1 VCCGFRRAAAR
12 IRPGLMT
19 EPCLMRPEIIDA
31 TRRRAAI
38 QSMRIAQVSLP
49 TWSELAD
56 PLRMPAAIETSLKS
70 VGADEPDARNL
81 WRVHWFNGPDRK
93 DRVPLPGHVVL
104 PEALTGVKAPIVVLL
119 GRRFPLIGA
128 HNALPASSVFVPPLG
143 AGPF

>member
-56 PLRMPAAIETSLKS
+56 PLRMPAAVETSLKS

-81 WRVHWFNGPDRK
+81 WRVHWFNGSDRIY
-93 DRVPLPGHVVL
+93 RVAVPGHVVL
-104 PEALTGVKAPIVVLL
+104 PEAVTGVQVPIGALL
-119 GRRFPLIGA
+119 GPGFPLVAAQSLLAACACLI
-128 HNALPASSVFVPPLG
+128 
-143 AGPF
+143 